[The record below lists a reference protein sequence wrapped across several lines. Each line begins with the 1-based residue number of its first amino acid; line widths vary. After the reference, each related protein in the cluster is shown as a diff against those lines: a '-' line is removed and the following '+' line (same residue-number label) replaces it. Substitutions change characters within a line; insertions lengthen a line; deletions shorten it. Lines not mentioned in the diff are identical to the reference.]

1 MELTSLTWMDK
12 LFSDATFEPD
22 RMRDGVYHPY
32 IPLQFSGEPLRLS
45 ITQDQYRKFA
55 ELIIQECVKICEQNA
70 EDVDNGDVFRQ
81 DAKRLENYRL
91 RFHTGSVECADLI
104 KGLIV
109 QQHLSGSAT

>member
-12 LFSDATFEPD
+12 LFSEATFESD

-32 IPLQFSGEPLRLS
+32 IPIQFSDQPLRLS
-45 ITQDQYRKFA
+45 VTQDQYRKFA
-55 ELIIQECVKICEQNA
+55 ELIIHECVKICEQNA

-81 DAKRLENYRL
+81 DAQRLENYRL
-91 RFHTGSVECADLI
+91 RFSTGSLECADLI

-109 QQHLSGSAT
+109 QQHLSQSTP